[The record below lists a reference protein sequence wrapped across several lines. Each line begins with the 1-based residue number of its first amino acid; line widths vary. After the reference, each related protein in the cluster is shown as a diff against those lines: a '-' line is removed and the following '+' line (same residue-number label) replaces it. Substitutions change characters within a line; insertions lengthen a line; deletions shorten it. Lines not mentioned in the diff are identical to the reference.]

1 MNADNFFETICIFSR
16 NKRENSYE
24 IYVDTRMR
32 NDGSGMP
39 LFVHRRM
46 HQSGGSF
53 FWYHL
58 PLPRTPPPIQA
69 PNPISLGLRRHRF
82 RRRNRPYPRQR
93 SPLRTKPRGT
103 SSGKSSHRT
112 SPDFPVRTSSTQK
125 LWRSNRMPWQTWRK
139 PQRETAA
146 RDRRPHCSTRVYST
160 TRTAGCYRSG

>member
-1 MNADNFFETICIFSR
+1 MQTTSLKRYAFFQETKGRIPMKYMLIRVCAMMLAVCLCLSTGGCTNQEAPSSGTISSSQSSSS
-16 NKRENSYE
+16 NS
-24 IYVDTRMR
+24 
-32 NDGSGMP
+32 GSQP
-39 LFVHRRM
+39 DLV
-46 HQSGGSF
+46 
-53 FWYHL
+53 
-58 PLPRTPPPIQA
+58 
-69 PNPISLGLRRHRF
+69 GLRRHRF
-82 RRRNRPYPRQR
+82 RRRNRAYPRQR

-125 LWRSNRMPWQTWRK
+125 LWRSNRMPWQTCRK